1 MSSPW
6 QVAAVPRPGLV
17 RALGASWIRLH
28 GFEVALALPLVAYL
42 LFLTAAPI
50 GETVRLS
57 LSAPL
62 DGGFPSLG
70 RYRALW
76 ESDLFRAALRNTLIV
91 VLLSLTLEIG
101 LGLLLALT
109 LHTRFP
115 LRGLVR
121 TLILMP
127 LGVPT
132 VVSAAVMLLVF
143 SRSGYLNAMLFA
155 VADALGAAGVEWRF
169 EPVGWTVVGGLPTL
183 LTVAVADTWK
193 VVPVVTLILLA
204 GLQTI
209 SVEVEEAAEVDGAT
223 GWRRLRHVVLPLL
236 MPYLTAAVIL
246 RAIDAFRIFEV
257 ALVLAGRVEPVLGTF
272 IWGRYAPPASDPF
285 TAAAAAVVLFVLI
298 LAFVV
303 LYLRLVVGRGEAPA

>member
-1 MSSPW
+1 M
-6 QVAAVPRPGLV
+6 
-17 RALGASWIRLH
+17 
-28 GFEVALALPLVAYL
+28 
-42 LFLTAAPI
+42 
-50 GETVRLS
+50 
-57 LSAPL
+57 
-62 DGGFPSLG
+62 
-70 RYRALW
+70 
-76 ESDLFRAALRNTLIV
+76 IV
-91 VLLSLTLEIG
+91 VLLSLTLEIS

-121 TLILMP
+121 TLVLMP

-155 VADALGAAGVEWRF
+155 VADALGAIGVEWRF
-169 EPVGWTVVGGLPTL
+169 EPVGWTVVGGWPTL
-183 LTVAVADTWK
+183 FTVAVADTWK

-236 MPYLTAAVIL
+236 VPYLTAAVIL

-272 IWGRYAPPASDPF
+272 IWNRYAPPASDPF

-303 LYLRLVVGRGEAPA
+303 LYLLLVAGRGEAPA

>member
-1 MSSPW
+1 MTGRG
-6 QVAAVPRPGLV
+6 AVSRPGRPGGPG
-17 RALGASWIRLH
+17 RAWLGAH
-28 GFEVALALPLVAYL
+28 GLDAALAVPLVAYL
-42 LFLTAAPI
+42 LLLTAAPI
-50 GETVRLS
+50 VETMRLS

-70 RYRALW
+70 RYRALLG
-76 ESDLFRAALRNTLIV
+76 SDLFRTALRNTV
-91 VLLSLTLEIG
+91 VVAGLSLAMEIV

-109 LHTRFP
+109 LHVRFP

-121 TLILMP
+121 TLALVP

-143 SRSGYLNAMLFA
+143 SRSGYLNAALLA
-155 VADALGAAGVEWRF
+155 LADALGALGLDWRV
-169 EPVGWTVVGGLPTL
+169 EPVAWTVAGGWPTL
-183 LTVAVADTWK
+183 FTVAVADTWK

-209 SVEVEEAAEVDGAT
+209 PVEVEEAARVEGAT
-223 GWRRLRHVVLPLL
+223 GWRRLVHVVLPLL
-236 MPYLTAAVIL
+236 APYVTVAVIL

-272 IWGRYAPPASDPF
+272 IWSRYAPPTSDPF
-285 TAAAAAVVLFVLI
+285 TAAAAAVILFALI
-298 LAFVV
+298 LAFVAA
-303 LYLRLVVGRGEAPA
+303 YLRLVGRRGELPA